1 MQTLQQK
8 NHKPMDT
15 NSRLKSIDALR
26 GFDMLFISGL
36 APLIVA
42 VCSLWPD
49 CGFAG
54 WLSSQMHH
62 AEWNGFTQY
71 DTIFPLFLF
80 LAGMSFPFS
89 WNKQKANGKTRKQIV
104 FKIIRRGFTLCL
116 IGLILNGLLRFGP
129 LSDLRFASV
138 LGHIG
143 IAWMCAALL
152 YINFKPRTLGFI
164 AGAILIGY
172 WLVMWLVPG
181 VDDPF
186 SFQNNLAGTVD
197 RMILPG
203 RLHENNYFDPE
214 GWMSTI
220 PAIVTALLGMFT
232 GEFVRTPST
241 KISGGKKT
249 LVLLAA
255 ALVLIAVSLVWN
267 QVFPINKKLW
277 TSSFVCAAAGYSL
290 VFFALFYWLIDV
302 KGWTKWSFPLR
313 VIGMNSITIY
323 AAQNIIDFRGIRDFF
338 FKGLSG
344 LCPTPWN
351 DIVNNA
357 AYILIIW
364 LFLYFLYRK
373 KVFLK
378 V

>member
-1 MQTLQQK
+1 M
-8 NHKPMDT
+8 NT
-15 NSRLKSIDALR
+15 NNRLESIDALR

-36 APLIVA
+36 AGLITA
-42 VCSLWPD
+42 ICSLWPD
-49 CGFAG
+49 CGFAT

-62 AEWNGFTQY
+62 ADWNGFTQY

-89 WNKQKANGKTRKQIV
+89 WAKQKANGRSRKQIV
-104 FKIIRRGFTLCL
+104 LKIIRRGFTLCL
-116 IGLILNGLLRFGP
+116 IGLILNGLLRF
-129 LSDLRFASV
+129 DFQNLRFASV

-152 YINFKPRTLGFI
+152 FINFKPKTLGLVS
-164 AGAILIGY
+164 AAILIGY

-181 VDDPF
+181 CDDPF
-186 SFQNNLAGTVD
+186 CFENNLAGTVD

-203 RLHENNYFDPE
+203 RLYYGEDYFDPE

-220 PAIVTALLGMFT
+220 PAIVTALFGMFT
-232 GEFVRTPST
+232 GEFVRTPSKKFT
-241 KISGGKKT
+241 GGKKV
-249 LVLLAA
+249 LVLLSAA
-255 ALVLIAVSLVWN
+255 AILIIIALVWN
-267 QVFPINKKLW
+267 KVFPINKKLW

-290 VFFALFYWLIDV
+290 IMFALFYWLIDV
-302 KGWTKWSFPLR
+302 KGWHKWAFPLK

-323 AAQNIIDFRGIRDFF
+323 AAQNIIDFGRIRDFF
-338 FKGLSG
+338 FGGLSG
-344 LCPTPWN
+344 MCQAPWN
-351 DIVNNA
+351 AIIDNA